1 MYIFLFLLNI
11 MYLDFTTF
19 SDNLLILRHL
29 IISSSFINVSRFW
42 SYMLSLNEIS
52 VLDRVV
58 SSV

>member
-1 MYIFLFLLNI
+1 

-19 SDNLLILRHL
+19 SDNLLILIHSL
-29 IISSSFINVSRFW
+29 ILRSSSFINVSRFW
-42 SYMLSLNEIS
+42 SCMLSLNVFS